1 MSHENEAIFSKLC
14 TNRYSHVIFDTLK
27 STVLHYSITW
37 IKLIIFQWEVFQF
50 GKFNNI
56 PNFQLDESIPDTL
69 KQIYPIMRCI
79 IDYTELSYPKSSSSL
94 KVP

>member
-1 MSHENEAIFSKLC
+1 MSHENEAIINKLC

-27 STVLHYSITW
+27 STVLRYSITL
-37 IKLIIFQWEVFQF
+37 INLIIFQWEVFQF
-50 GKFNNI
+50 GKFSNI
-56 PNFQLDESIPDTL
+56 PNFQLDKNMPDTL

-79 IDYTELSYPKSSSSL
+79 IDYIELSYPRSSSPL